1 MIISIICPIYNGQEY
16 IENLHNNILNQ
27 DLSQGQSIEILYA
40 LTRCSD
46 KSEEILKSLQCD
58 YTLIEPKDF
67 SHSTTR
73 EMIV

>member
-16 IENLHNNILNQ
+16 IKNLHNNILKQELNEGY
-27 DLSQGQSIEILYA
+27 SVEILYA

-46 KSEEILKSLQCD
+46 KSEEILKSLKCD

-67 SHSTTR
+67 
-73 EMIV
+73 